1 MPVPTTYPGVYIN
14 EFTPG
19 APIQPV
25 GTSTAAFLG
34 PTAAGPPLNP
44 VRLTSWD
51 AFKRRFGELPLPNRH
66 LWYAVRGYFE
76 NGGTDCYVVRVSGAG
91 FDHLV
96 LKDRSGE
103 PVIQVR
109 AAKLGVS
116 DPALSVEVSDDELIS
131 GATLYRPAAPGA
143 TFQQVTIT
151 CASEADAA
159 RFRPGDRLTWTG
171 IDAGKDRPVVV
182 RVEGT
187 VLRLGETLSAAY
199 PAGTV
204 RLADLTPDD
213 RAFRLTA
220 AAIPVAGQ
228 VLELTQGGTTAT
240 CTVAGVLIERAS
252 PTETS
257 YRITLTGDLGTGFD
271 LGNPVEVRSFEFRLT
286 VSRAGSPEV
295 TTYAKLGMDSAHPN
309 YYQRLVNT
317 GSGPIVA
324 LPVQAN
330 TTPAPGDRP
339 AVLPATALSGGTPDD
354 PDGLQPSHYVDAL
367 GLLTPLTDANQVV
380 VPDCA
385 GDKAVQVAVMDHC
398 SGLQDRFAVLDS
410 ARGAE
415 PFGKGSVSEQLAGLR
430 ESKGYGAL
438 YYPWLL
444 VAPATGDEPLLVP
457 PSGHIAGIYAR
468 TDFRRGVHKAP
479 AGNEATL
486 SGSLGAERVLSNA
499 DQGILNTDGVNVIRV
514 FTPGARPVVWGAR
527 TTATTQDTNWQ
538 YVNIRRLFIFLEG
551 SLQEGLRWVVFE
563 PNNQQLWLKAKRTI
577 TDFLTRVWRDG
588 GLFGGTPDEA
598 FYVRIDEAINPF
610 SEQQLG
616 RLNIE
621 IGVRPSYPAEFVIV
635 NIGIWPGGS
644 EVSEG

>member
-34 PTAAGPPLNP
+34 PTAAGPPSEP

-51 AFKRRFGELPLPNRH
+51 AFKRQFGELPLPNH
-66 LWYAVRGYFE
+66 YLWYAVRGYFE
-76 NGGTDCYVVRVSGAG
+76 NGGSDCYVVRVSSAAY
-91 FDHLV
+91 DHLV
-96 LKDRSGE
+96 LNDGAAA

-109 AAKLGVS
+109 AAELGVS
-116 DPALSVEVSDDELIS
+116 DPALSVEVSNDDLIT
-131 GATLYRPAAPGA
+131 GAALYRPEAPGA
-143 TFQQVTIT
+143 TFLQNTIT
-151 CASEADAA
+151 CASAADAA

-171 IDAGKDRPVVV
+171 IDAGRDRPVVV
-182 RVEGT
+182 RVDGD
-187 VLRLGETLSAAY
+187 VLRLGETLSTTY

-213 RAFRLTA
+213 RTFRLTA
-220 AAIPVAGQ
+220 TAIPVAGQ
-228 VLELTQGGTTAT
+228 VLELTQAGTTAT
-240 CTVAGVLIERAS
+240 GTVAGVLIERVSA
-252 PTETS
+252 TETS
-257 YRITLTGDLGTGFD
+257 YRVTLAHDLGAGFD
-271 LGNPVEVRSFEFRLT
+271 LSDPVEVRSFEFRLT
-286 VSRAGSPEV
+286 VSRAGSSEV
-295 TTYAKLGMDSAHPN
+295 TIYAKLGMDPAHPN
-309 YYQRLVNT
+309 YYQKLVNT

-330 TTPAPGDRP
+330 TTPAPDNRP
-339 AVLPATALSGGTPDD
+339 VEIPATALSGGTPDD
-354 PDGLQPSHYVDAL
+354 PDALQPSHYVDAL
-367 GLLTPLTDANQVV
+367 NLLRPRTDVNQLV

-398 SGLQDRFAVLDS
+398 SGLQDRFAVLDA

-468 TDFRRGVHKAP
+468 TDVRRGVHKAP
-479 AGNEATL
+479 AGNEAAI
-486 SGSLGAERVLSNA
+486 SGSLGAERILSDA